1 MERRK
6 DEGDLGGKGEK
17 ETKKNQIKSGKQK
30 KSSWRKFMTKEHFPM

>member
-17 ETKKNQIKSGKQK
+17 ETKKRQIKSGKQK